1 MPERG
6 IVLIYPNCRGEPC
19 LPALMIHYVCYK
31 GFEFKQCY
39 CSFVAAISDRHL
51 FCLQNQNNQT
61 TITSLHQNQLKQVI
75 YNVEPILQ
83 SFRLANT
90 VRRYIICNNFPIFI
104 NFVLT

>member
-19 LPALMIHYVCYK
+19 LPALMIHYICYK

-51 FCLQNQNNQT
+51 FWL
-61 TITSLHQNQLKQVI
+61 
-75 YNVEPILQ
+75 
-83 SFRLANT
+83 
-90 VRRYIICNNFPIFI
+90 
-104 NFVLT
+104 

>member
-1 MPERG
+1 MDCTMQIFSPDH
-6 IVLIYPNCRGEPC
+6 INIKAY
-19 LPALMIHYVCYK
+19 IT
-31 GFEFKQCY
+31 
-39 CSFVAAISDRHL
+39 VAAISDRHL
-51 FCLQNQNNQT
+51 FWLQNQNNQT
-61 TITSLHQNQLKQVI
+61 TITSLHQNQLKQII